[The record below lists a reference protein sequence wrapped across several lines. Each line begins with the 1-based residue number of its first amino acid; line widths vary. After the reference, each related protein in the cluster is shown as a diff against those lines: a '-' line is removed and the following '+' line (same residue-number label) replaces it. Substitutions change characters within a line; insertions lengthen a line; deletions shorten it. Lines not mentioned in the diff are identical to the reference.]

1 LSQARTM
8 FASEVKL
15 SERGALVAEMTC
27 GFWAKTWAAET
38 HTTRAMGATYLF
50 SRGI

>member
-1 LSQARTM
+1 M

-27 GFWAKTWAAET
+27 GFWAKTWAADND
-38 HTTRAMGATYLF
+38 TTRAMDATKLF
-50 SRGI
+50 SLGD